1 MAVEKYIRG
10 KVDSAH
16 HEGRASTVRRE
27 QEASSQLQ
35 DYNEGHDLPAAE
47 QWFIDQFGVPFSY
60 AVGMSKIESDVGK
73 HWKGLLD
80 HINEGLDN
88 EIKEE

>member
-1 MAVEKYIRG
+1 MAQEHFIHG

-27 QEASSQLQ
+27 QEANFQLQ

-47 QWFIDQFGVPFSY
+47 QWFIDQFGVPFGW

-80 HINEGLDN
+80 HLNGELDN